1 MRVKLRVVLALL
13 LAIVVGPL
21 AAVGASTGESIAVKH
36 ATVTL
41 AKKGHPSAV
50 SFTLT
55 NQAGSTIWITEVS
68 SPLSTMGMIDYDPD
82 MTVKASHM
90 ISVSSIKVRA
100 GHTVTFSLQGRGAM
114 LGAISKN
121 LKTGTRIRI
130 VLGWHSKASPATT
143 QFTFRALVVKA
154 PQKIYFGGS
163 SSGSMPGMNMG

>member
-1 MRVKLRVVLALL
+1 MLVILM
-13 LAIVVGPL
+13 GPVT
-21 AAVGASTGESIAVKH
+21 AVGASTGESIAVKH

-55 NQAGSTIWITEVS
+55 NEAGSTIWITEVS
-68 SPLSTMGMIDYDPD
+68 SPLSTSGMIDYDPD

-90 ISVSSIKVRA
+90 IAVSSIKVRV
-100 GHTVTFSLQGRGAM
+100 GHTVTFSLQGQGAM
-114 LGAISKN
+114 LGSISKT
-121 LKTGTRIRI
+121 LKAGTRIRI
-130 VLGWHSKASPATT
+130 VLGWHSKTSSSTT

-163 SSGSMPGMNMG
+163 SNGSMPGMNMG